1 MADEMNQETDSP
13 QEGIDPTEVVET
25 PISSESNGAVHGK
38 DDVDALRR
46 EAQANLEGWQRSRAE
61 FLNYK
66 KRTDREIK
74 ESRDKAGLDALAK
87 VLPIID
93 DFERAVQNIPDDL
106 KANSWVSGTALIMRK
121 FDRLL
126 EEFAVQRIDPT
137 GELFDPRFHEAI
149 GTDASTD
156 DIPGGHVTATLQKGY
171 VSGDRV
177 LRPAL
182 VRVAG

>member
-1 MADEMNQETDSP
+1 MADETTPETP
-13 QEGIDPTEVVET
+13 QEGTEATDVVDTPET
-25 PISSESNGAVHGK
+25 TGSGGNGNSGSSI
-38 DDVDALRR
+38 DALKR

-74 ESRDKAGLDALAK
+74 ESRDKAALDALAK

-93 DFERAVQNIPDDL
+93 DFERAVQNIPEDL
-106 KANSWVSGTALIMRK
+106 KANPWVSGTALIQRK
-121 FDRLL
+121 FDKLL
-126 EEFAVQRIDPT
+126 EEFSVQRIDPT
-137 GELFDPRFHEAI
+137 GEPFDPRFHEAI
-149 GTDASTD
+149 GTDASTE
-156 DIPGGHVTATLQKGY
+156 DIPGGHVTVTLQKGY
-171 VSGDRV
+171 VSGERV